1 MDLSFF
7 QSQNILEADNRF
19 FKEILN
25 ISLSQA
31 TKSEIPVKQ
40 FLKDFLSD
48 EKLLEKVADARFIG
62 LVNDLSIEGKKQKE
76 DVDNFLSNTTEDYD
90 MLLVF
95 GMQLKDGVI
104 PTKTDISR
112 LTRALN
118 RRSESRPVV
127 LILKYSDKISFSA
140 AERGQYKRKGQKGE
154 KVGRISILKDIHFN
168 KVHAG
173 HERILQQLKI
183 DNSIKTFQLLYE
195 KWRGVFDLKI
205 LNKEFY
211 DKVAA
216 WYSKAIAEVKFP
228 YAYYSSLPENKGK
241 SDNELQEIANQI
253 ACIRMLTRIIFVWF
267 LRHKQ
272 KGTIEKLIPKKLF
285 DKDYIDTFLN
295 YSDKYNSTYY
305 KAILQNLFFATFN
318 TGIDSEQR
326 RASNKTHDDHKMPRF
341 RYQGF
346 FNDPESAFKEL
357 FADIPFL
364 NGGLFE
370 SLDIE
375 HSSIRIDSF
384 SDPDLTHPYAKENNL
399 VVPDSLFFGSEDTEG
414 LFSIFSSY
422 YFTIEENTPLDQEI
436 ALDPE
441 LLGKIFENL
450 LAAYLPES
458 KTSARKRTGS
468 YYTPRE
474 IVNYMVDESL
484 TTYLNTKIS
493 KEAGN
498 DENGIIE
505 NLRMLFSY
513 DTEENPFNNNKRLT
527 DLIIK
532 HLSEIKILDPA
543 CGSGAFPMGMLHQIV
558 HALGKLDPGNKQ
570 WENEQLELLLK
581 PKMDDLMIAEK
592 ISSENARNEAEK
604 QLHSEIIDIKE
615 TFRKND
621 PDYTRKLYLIQN
633 CVFGVDIQPIAI
645 HISKLRF
652 FISLMVNQRID
663 ENDRK
668 NNYGIKPLPNLE
680 TKFVAANTLKQLK
693 APTTRTNEVINIE
706 SNLKELRKSFFFTRN
721 RSEKNKLEKD
731 DEELRKKLQLL
742 LESLFDNDNRQ
753 FESKIEDHQK
763 KINLLKKELEK
774 SQTKEKQKSLII
786 KELKSLESKVAG
798 LKKEILN
805 TQQVNSLAGQ
815 IAYWNPY
822 DQNSH
827 AEWFDPEWMFGFDS
841 HTGFDIVIGNPPYG
855 GFKTEDE
862 ICEALSIESKDP
874 YGAFIARFLG
884 SGGRRTPLK
893 NNGILAFIVS
903 DTFMTIKSH
912 LPLRRQIM
920 DNYIQKMIRVHHD
933 TFGATVNPA
942 VIICRR
948 NEFQKDE
955 NGQLVKTFDNNHI
968 CQMVDLTNVS
978 IHESYNRFIE
988 ILNLT
993 LEQGKNCQVSTPE
1006 FAIYA
1011 YPQKLILSNSNL
1023 PFFVASPKLFS
1034 LMNDGND
1041 PDNRPFTELRE
1052 IDGKQVQ
1059 VRKILINDNEIEVVK
1074 LGDIAEVKVGLQ
1086 TGDNPAYL
1094 FQKPEARG
1102 NYRSIDD
1109 YLQYLLT
1116 EDDLNKIRDNEKL
1129 RLDVIENGISKDD
1142 PESKRYFG
1150 GRYIVPYDKGGE
1162 SDAGEGWMPNYYVPT
1177 NYFIDW
1183 SEWAVKRMSTYTIEQ
1198 RILENHENKQI
1209 KDNYKRTTCA
1219 VFRSPEK
1226 YFTSSISFS
1235 RTGIYSPSFRT
1246 GAISAFDTEGSMIFQ
1261 TYFSQ
1266 EELLGLLSSVFCRYQ
1281 LKNFI
1286 GHTVHTQVDELKE
1299 FVFPIKV
1306 PGEIKSIVEAIISNQ
1321 TFDNNYDYASN
1332 EQIVINKLVY
1342 ETYGIS
1348 VNEIAEIEYWFER
1361 RYPKLSSAQK
1371 ANLRK
1376 LGKSDDYMVLYGI
1389 SKSRVNFNN

>member
-7 QSQNILEADNRF
+7 HDHEILEAGNIF
-19 FKEILN
+19 FKSILN
-25 ISLSQA
+25 IDIA
-31 TKSEIPVKQ
+31 PAARSEISVKE
-40 FLKDFLSD
+40 FLKDYLTD
-48 EKLLEKVADARFIG
+48 QQLLDKVADARFVG
-62 LVNDLSIEGKKQKE
+62 MVNDRSIGGKEQIDE
-76 DVDNFLSNTTEDYD
+76 VENSLRNPSDDYD

-95 GMQLKDGVI
+95 GMTLKDGI
-104 PTKTDISR
+104 NPTKTDISR

-118 RRSESRPVV
+118 RRSSSRPVV

-140 AERGQYKRKGQKGE
+140 AERGQYKRAGQKGE
-154 KVGRISILKDIHFN
+154 RVGRISTLKDIHFR

-183 DNSIKTFQLLYE
+183 DSSIKTFQLLYE
-195 KWRGVFDLKI
+195 KWRSVFDLKI

-228 YAYYSSLPENKGK
+228 YNYYSTLPENKGK

-267 LRHKQ
+267 IKHKQ
-272 KGTIEKLIPKKLF
+272 KGAHEKLISVKLF
-285 DKDYIDTFLN
+285 DKNYIDAILN
-295 YSDKYNSTYY
+295 YADKYNSTYY

-318 TGIDSEQR
+318 TNIDSEQR
-326 RASNKTHDDHKMPRF
+326 SISKKNYSDHAMPRF
-341 RYQGF
+341 RYQDF
-346 FNDPESAFKEL
+346 FKESEKSL
-357 FADIPFL
+357 NEAFADIPFL

-370 SLDIE
+370 NLDIDYKT
-375 HSSIRIDSF
+375 RIDWF
-384 SDPDLTHPYAKENNL
+384 SDPDLSEPGTTENKL
-399 VVPDSLFFGSEDTEG
+399 IVPDYLFFGNEKIEG
-414 LFSIFSSY
+414 LFSIFTSY

-458 KTSARKRTGS
+458 KTSARKKTGS

-484 TTYLNTKIS
+484 ITYLNTKLL
-493 KEAGN
+493 KEANKEEN
-498 DENGIIE
+498 DITGK
-505 NLRMLFSY
+505 LRMLFSY
-513 DTEENPFNNNKRLT
+513 DTEGNPFNDSEELT
-527 DLIIK
+527 NLIIK
-532 HLSEIKILDPA
+532 YLSEVKILDPA

-570 WENEQLELLLK
+570 WELEQLELLLK
-581 PKMDDLMIAEK
+581 PKMDDLMIAGK
-592 ISSENARNEAEK
+592 ISSENARNEAVK
-604 QLHSEIIDIKE
+604 QLHAEINDIRE

-693 APTTRTNEVINIE
+693 APTTRTNDVIDIE
-706 SNLKELRKSFFFTRN
+706 NKLKELRKSFFFTRN
-721 RSEKNKLEKD
+721 RPEKKKLEKED
-731 DEELRKKLQLL
+731 KELRKKLQLL

-753 FESKIEDHQK
+753 FESKIEQYQT

-774 SQTKEKQKSLII
+774 PATKEKQKSLII
-786 KELKSLESKVAG
+786 KEIKSLDNKVSG

-805 TQQVNSLAGQ
+805 KLQVNSIAGQ

-827 AEWFDPEWMFGFDS
+827 AEWFDPEWMFGFGS
-841 HTGFDIVIGNPPYG
+841 QAGFDIVIGNPPYG
-855 GFKTEDE
+855 GFKIEE
-862 ICEALSIESKDP
+862 PLCEAFNIESKDP

-884 SGGRRTPLK
+884 SGGRHTPLK

-920 DNYIQKMIRVHHD
+920 DNYIQKMIRVHQD
-933 TFGATVNPA
+933 TFGATVNTA

-948 NEFQKDE
+948 NEFPKDE
-955 NGQLVKTFDNNHI
+955 NGQVVRIFDGNHV
-968 CQMVDLTNVS
+968 CQMVDLTNIS
-978 IHESYNRFIE
+978 IHENYNRFIE
-988 ILNLT
+988 ILSLT
-993 LEQGKNCQVSTPE
+993 LEQGKNGQISTPE
-1006 FAIYA
+1006 FAIYS

-1023 PFFVASPKLFS
+1023 PFFVASPKLFT

-1041 PDNRPFTELRE
+1041 PDNKPVTELRE

-1059 VRKILINDNEIEVVK
+1059 VRKILINDSEIELVK

-1109 YLQYLLT
+1109 YRQFLLT

-1129 RLDVIENGISKDD
+1129 RLDVIENGISKDN

-1162 SDAGEGWMPNYYVPT
+1162 SDAGVGWMPNYYVPT

-1183 SEWAVKRMSTYTIEQ
+1183 SEWAINRMRTYTIEQ
-1198 RILENHENKQI
+1198 RIVENHEQKKI
-1209 KDNYKRTTCA
+1209 KDNYKATTCA

-1226 YFTSSISFS
+1226 YFTASISFS
-1235 RTGIYSPSFRT
+1235 RTGVYSPSFRT
-1246 GAISAFDTEGSMIFQ
+1246 GSTSAFDTEGSMIFQ

-1299 FVFPIKV
+1299 FVLPVKL
-1306 PGEIKSIVEAIISNQ
+1306 PGAVKSIVKIIISNQ
-1321 TFDNNYDYASN
+1321 TLNNTYDYASN
-1332 EQIVINKLVY
+1332 EQIEINKLVY
-1342 ETYGIS
+1342 KTYGIS
-1348 VNEIAEIEYWFER
+1348 VNEIAEIEYWFKR
-1361 RYPKLSSAQK
+1361 RYPKLSAAQM

-1376 LGKSDDYMVLYGI
+1376 LGKSDDYMVLYGL
-1389 SKSRVNFNN
+1389 KEA